1 MNSEVMPKVAAKH
14 QISEETRV
22 LVGFSTL
29 LDWRPLQFSRPL
41 HSDIVCGLCGLVS
54 MTPVDPGCGH
64 FYCLRCYRRI
74 LSDEST
80 RCPLDDSE
88 VLRDRLPL
96 SVPWAVLSVTQ
107 NRIRCPNASRGCQYV
122 AEPPTDSG
130 DVESALSHL
139 EEHFAECQYHLVSC
153 QCCGRLVL
161 PDEILNHL
169 ELCWEILKV

>member
-1 MNSEVMPKVAAKH
+1 MPMVAAKH

-29 LDWRPLQFSRPL
+29 LDWRPLQFLRPL

-54 MTPVDPGCGH
+54 KTPVDPGCGH

-74 LSDEST
+74 SSDEST
-80 RCPLDDSE
+80 RCPLDDNK

-96 SVPWAVLSVTQ
+96 SVPWAVLSVTH

-122 AEPPTDSG
+122 AKPPIDSG
-130 DVESALSHL
+130 GTRSALSHL
-139 EEHFAECQYHLVSC
+139 RDHFVGCQYHLVSC
-153 QCCGRLVL
+153 QCCGHLAL
-161 PDEILNHL
+161 PDEIFNHL
-169 ELCWEILKV
+169 ESCREILKL